1 MRITYKFT
9 LLMTAVLLAIVAY
22 ILYEVTTDIAQ
33 AQAQAQTQATQPN
46 LPASAAAAAAL
57 PLPVKPGKV
66 VKPQPA
72 LEPSQSRYFEE
83 TETETETGF
92 NISGGFLSFWEAGV
106 GGGRETFGLPLSNES
121 QEHDLVSQK
130 IRYVQ
135 WFEKAKFE
143 YRAGAGQFGVAV
155 APLGKEALVMI
166 AKTQLPQTAARAWWL
181 NNSLSTDD
189 LAFGTEPGEAQRL
202 ARITTALDGKFEA
215 LARAV
220 EPVPAPPGSG
230 IGTGTGTGSN
240 SNPVKVQG
248 DANAGE
254 FSYFPTTRHTL
265 RGSFARYWQTY
276 GGQAVFGAPIS
287 EEYLELNP
295 VTGRFQRVQWF
306 ENVRFEHRAEFAGTR
321 YEVVTTPLGWQVF
334 YLLPPVP
341 VQTAPLGSNAEAS
354 PPTPPATNNPPGGS
368 VTPAPGSVSKPVT
381 TTAITTS
388 NLGYGMNVWLFGQDH
403 DRVFGLVKE
412 AGFDWVR
419 QQVGWDQIE
428 ARPGE
433 YYWEELDRIVASAK
447 KHKVRLILSVVRSP
461 GWVGTNGGF
470 PADVMSGAP
479 GFTNLMREMATRYAG
494 SRFTPLV
501 TEQSGSGSHG
511 SAARSGDESVAVVA
525 AYQIWNE
532 PNLGY
537 ETGGEVSAGKY
548 VELLKAVY
556 PVVRK
561 AAPDTAVLFAGLSA
575 TGVNDPR
582 YAVDDVEYLKQA
594 YAYNNGEVRR
604 YFDVLGAHTGSA
616 TNSPDEFWLSPEG
629 PNPDAPAPERM
640 ERGWTTHPS
649 FYFRRV
655 EQLRAVMEQNGDGG
669 KQIWLTE
676 FGWTTKNPAA
686 GYEYGAFV
694 TEELQAKYL
703 VRAFERAKAQYP
715 WMGVMTVWQ
724 LNFATV
730 VSDTDEKAA
739 WGYCVQIGRRARPT
753 SPSRTCLSSNQSS
766 RLNYT
771 SLYGNM
777 VLVPSPIAE
786 DAL

>member
-1 MRITYKFT
+1 LPFVVSIPLATCFWILHESGAT
-9 LLMTAVLLAIVAY
+9 SSAAWASFDLAFDLAIAEAKPKSSATGSAV
-22 ILYEVTTDIAQ
+22 IASSDLAVSIQ
-33 AQAQAQTQATQPN
+33 EQGQGQPN
-46 LPASAAAAAAL
+46 LP
-57 PLPVKPGKV
+57 
-66 VKPQPA
+66 
-72 LEPSQSRYFEE
+72 SRSLHFEE
-83 TETETETGF
+83 TGYKLE
-92 NISGGFLSFWEAGV
+92 GGFLSFWEA
-106 GGGRETFGLPLSNES
+106 GGGRETFGLPLSNEGE
-121 QEHDLVSQK
+121 EHDVTTQK

-143 YRAGAGQFGVAV
+143 YQAGAGQFGVAV
-155 APLGKEALVMI
+155 APLGKEALVMV
-166 AKTQLPQTAARAWWL
+166 AKTQLPLLPTRAWWL
-181 NNSLSTDD
+181 NNTISTDD
-189 LAFGTEPGEAQRL
+189 LAFGTEPGDAQRL
-202 ARITTALDGKFEA
+202 ARITLALEGTGKFEA

-220 EPVPAPPGSG
+220 EPVPAPPGVG
-230 IGTGTGTGSN
+230 VGVGVGTGAGSN
-240 SNPVKVQG
+240 PNPVKVQAS
-248 DANAGE
+248 ANAGE

-265 RGSFARYWQTY
+265 RGSFARHWQTY
-276 GGQAVFGAPIS
+276 GAQAIFGAPIS

-306 ENVRFEHRAEFAGTR
+306 ENARFEHRSEFAGTR
-321 YEVVTTPLGWQVF
+321 YEVAITPLGWQVF

-341 VQTAPLGSNAEAS
+341 VQTAPLSSNADTSS
-354 PPTPPATNNPPGGS
+354 PPPTATNNPPPG
-368 VTPAPGSVSKPVT
+368 VTPASGSGSKPVT

-403 DRVFGLVKE
+403 DRIFGLVKD

-433 YYWEELDRIVASAK
+433 YYWDELDKIVACAK

-461 GWVGTNGGF
+461 GWVGTSGGF
-470 PADVMSGAP
+470 PADTMSGAP
-479 GFTNLMREMATRYAG
+479 GFTNLMSQMATRYAG
-494 SRFTPLV
+494 SRFVLPPPPPPPLA
-501 TEQSGSGSHG
+501 QSGSGSG
-511 SAARSGDESVAVVA
+511 STSAEARSGDASVPVVA

-556 PVVRK
+556 PVIKK
-561 AAPDTAVLFAGLSA
+561 AAPDTLVLFAGLSA

-616 TNSPDEFWLSPEG
+616 ANSPDEFWLSAEG
-629 PNPDAPAPERM
+629 PNPDAPTPARL

-655 EQLRAVMEQNGDGG
+655 EQLRAVMEQNGDGN
-669 KQIWLTE
+669 KQMWLTE
-676 FGWTTKNPAA
+676 FGWTTKNPAP
-686 GYEYGAFV
+686 GYEYGQFV
-694 TEELQAKYL
+694 TEELQAQYL
-703 VRAFERAKAQYP
+703 VRAFERAKTQYP

-730 VSDTDEKAA
+730 VPASDEKAA
-739 WGYCVQIGRRARPT
+739 WGLLRSDWSPRPA
-753 SPSRTCLSSNQSS
+753 
-766 RLNYT
+766 YT
-771 SLYGNM
+771 
-777 VLVPSPIAE
+777 
-786 DAL
+786 ALKGMPK

>member
-1 MRITYKFT
+1 MKIIHPTYRYVYITVAVFTFT
-9 LLMTAVLLAIVAY
+9 LVAGFCFLPSPVGAASASLDLDLAPAEATPKSFATGVVIASSDWAY
-22 ILYEVTTDIAQ
+22 VTGGQQQEQKQIQ
-33 AQAQAQTQATQPN
+33 QN
-46 LPASAAAAAAL
+46 LP
-57 PLPVKPGKV
+57 
-66 VKPQPA
+66 
-72 LEPSQSRYFEE
+72 SRSLHFD
-83 TETETETGF
+83 ETGF
-92 NISGGFLSFWEAGV
+92 TISGGFLSFWEAG
-106 GGGRETFGLPLSNES
+106 GGRETFGLPLANEGE
-121 QEHDLVSQK
+121 EHDVTTQK

-143 YRAGAGQFGVAV
+143 YRVGAGQFGVAV
-155 APLGKEALVMI
+155 APLGKEALIMV
-166 AKTQLPQTAARAWWL
+166 AKTQLPPTATRVWWL
-181 NNSLSTDD
+181 NSSISTDD
-189 LAFGTEPGEAQRL
+189 LAFGTEPGDALRL
-202 ARITTALDGKFEA
+202 ARITTALDRRYEA

-220 EPVPAPPGSG
+220 EPVPAPPGFG
-230 IGTGTGTGSN
+230 IGSDTGAGSN
-240 SNPVKVQG
+240 SNPIKVQV
-248 DANAGE
+248 DAGTSE

-265 RGSFARYWQTY
+265 RGSFARHWQIY
-276 GGQAVFGAPIS
+276 GGQPIFGAPIS

-306 ENVRFEHRAEFAGTR
+306 ENARFEHRSEFAGTR
-321 YEVVTTPLGWQVF
+321 YEIATTPLGWQVF

-341 VQTAPLGSNAEAS
+341 VQTAPLGSNADTS
-354 PPTPPATNNPPGGS
+354 PPPPPTATNNPPPG
-368 VTPAPGSVSKPVT
+368 VTPAPTPVPVPGSKPVT
-381 TTAITTS
+381 RTTPSANNSI
-388 NLGYGMNVWLFGQDH
+388 GYGMNVWLFGQDH

-433 YYWEELDRIVASAK
+433 YYWDELDKIVASAK

-461 GWVGTNGGF
+461 GWVGTAGGF

-494 SRFTPLV
+494 FRFTPPS
-501 TEQSGSGSHG
+501 TGQSGSSTGTGTGSGSNG
-511 SAARSGDESVAVVA
+511 SAARSGDESVPVVA

-561 AAPDTAVLFAGLSA
+561 VAPDTLVLFAGLSA

-582 YAVDDVEYLKQA
+582 YAVDDVEYLKAA
-594 YAYNNGEVRR
+594 YAYNDGEVRR
-604 YFDVLGAHTGSA
+604 YFDVMGAHTGSA
-616 TNSPDEFWLSPEG
+616 ANSPDEFWLSPEG
-629 PNPDAPAPERM
+629 PNPDAPTPERM

-655 EQLRAVMEQNGDGG
+655 EQLRAVMEQNGDAA

-676 FGWTTKNPAA
+676 FGWTTKNPAP
-686 GYEYGAFV
+686 GYEYGV
-694 TEELQAKYL
+694 YITEELQAQYL
-703 VRAFERAKAQYP
+703 VRAFERAKTQYP

-739 WGYCVQIGRRARPT
+739 WGLLRADWSPRPSYLALKNMPKFKPVQ
-753 SPSRTCLSSNQSS
+753 
-766 RLNYT
+766 
-771 SLYGNM
+771 
-777 VLVPSPIAE
+777 
-786 DAL
+786 